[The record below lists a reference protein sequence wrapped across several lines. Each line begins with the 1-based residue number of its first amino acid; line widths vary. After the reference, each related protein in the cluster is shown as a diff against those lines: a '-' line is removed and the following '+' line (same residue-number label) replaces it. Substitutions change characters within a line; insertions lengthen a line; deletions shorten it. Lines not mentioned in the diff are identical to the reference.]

1 MSDTLTKSVNQ
12 FISYL
17 VSVVFISVTLW
28 LGYSV
33 NDMSQEMAKM
43 GVRVQIQTET
53 GLEMHE
59 AQKELSKIIADMH
72 EKDMHQQYNIMDIQ
86 KRLDRLEDE

>member
-1 MSDTLTKSVNQ
+1 MTESATAQVNK
-12 FISYL
+12 FVSYL
-17 VSVVFISVTLW
+17 VSTVFISVTLW

-33 NDMSQEMAKM
+33 NTMSKEMAKM

-53 GLEMHE
+53 SVTMHE

-72 EKDMHQQYNIMDIQ
+72 EKDMHQEYNIMDIQ